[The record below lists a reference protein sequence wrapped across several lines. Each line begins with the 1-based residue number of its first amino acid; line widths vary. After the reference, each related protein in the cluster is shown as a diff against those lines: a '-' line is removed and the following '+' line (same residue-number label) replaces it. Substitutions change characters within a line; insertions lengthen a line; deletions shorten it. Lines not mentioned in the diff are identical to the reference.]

1 MVVDAL
7 MDAVKCGD
15 LVALRALLTA
25 APHLVRAAR
34 SATGESPVLVAVYR
48 GRVDIALF
56 VGARTELDFFE
67 AAAVGHVGRL
77 AECLLEDPSN
87 VSARTEGWTALHLA
101 AMAGQ
106 PATCKALLDVGAD
119 PNAVSAN
126 NMESTPLH
134 TAVGGATNVA
144 VVELLVAHGASV
156 TARAAGG
163 VTPLHNAASK
173 GALAITDTLIDHGAD
188 PTVQMNT
195 GQTPAMIATAKGHTQ
210 LARRLRTAER
220 ARV

>member
-34 SATGESPVLVAVYR
+34 SATGESPVLTAVYR
-48 GRVDIALF
+48 GRVDIAVF
-56 VGARTELDFFE
+56 VGARTELDLFE
-67 AAAVGHVGRL
+67 AAAVGHLARL
-77 AECLLEDPSN
+77 ADCLDADPTGAT
-87 VSARTEGWTALHLA
+87 ARTEGWTALHLA

-106 PATCKALLDVGAD
+106 PATCKRLLDAGAD
-119 PNAVSAN
+119 PNAVSVN
-126 NMESTPLH
+126 NMESAPLH
-134 TAVGGATNVA
+134 AAVGGAANAA
-144 VVELLVAHGASV
+144 VVEMLVAHGASV

-173 GALAITDTLIDHGAD
+173 GASTIAELLISHGAD
-188 PTVQMNT
+188 ANVQMNT
-195 GQTPAMIATAKGHTQ
+195 GQTPAMIATAKGHSA
-210 LARRLRTAER
+210 LARRLRSAEKS
-220 ARV
+220 RV